1 MNIKYKILDNKSQV
15 YRYVVNLKDTVK
27 VGIYFDNNTIDNF
40 DVIDKI
46 GLTDDFQLIKNVE
59 IIIKEVEEKINS
71 LSYNQALL
79 VYIED
84 YNDKYLF
91 IHKK

>member
-15 YRYVVNLKDTVK
+15 YKYVINLKDTVK
-27 VGIYFDNNTIDNF
+27 VGIYFDDDTIDNF

-59 IIIKEVEEKINS
+59 IIIKEVEEKLNS
-71 LSYNQALL
+71 LSYNQSLL
-79 VYIED
+79 VYIEE

-91 IHKK
+91 IQKK

>member
-15 YRYVVNLKDTVK
+15 YKYVINLKDTVK
-27 VGIYFDNNTIDNF
+27 VGIYFDDDTIDNF

-59 IIIKEVEEKINS
+59 IIIKEVEEKLNS

-79 VYIED
+79 VYIEE

-91 IHKK
+91 IQKK

>member
-1 MNIKYKILDNKSQV
+1 MNIKYKILDNRSQV
-15 YRYVVNLKDTVK
+15 YKYVISLKDTVK
-27 VGIYFDNNTIDNF
+27 VGIYFDDDIIDNF

-59 IIIKEVEEKINS
+59 IIIKEVEEKLNS
-71 LSYNQALL
+71 LSYNQSLL
-79 VYIED
+79 VYIEE

-91 IHKK
+91 IQKK